1 MTASI
6 LIATDNAKDA
16 QTIEW
21 QLTKDY
27 KKIFVSIRSNS
38 PVKDFDDHKP
48 NILIL
53 AFADMAKAEAYYI
66 DLYHNSHL
74 IGSYPHRTILLC
86 NKDEIE
92 QAYQACKEDYFDDYL
107 LFWPSPADVHQ
118 LSMATDRALLNLE
131 ASKAHAINRDINKLS
146 FRRSNLDVK
155 FNDYINQAKKHITT
169 INQLQQDANYQ
180 GIPALLQTFSQ
191 LKTWLQDLSPQ
202 HEPHIESARLLK
214 NSVKKISTTIL
225 VVDDDKL
232 AQNLT
237 KAALANE
244 NYTIIF
250 ASCGY
255 EALRLLRK
263 HHPDLILM
271 DMNMPEF
278 DGIEVTRRIKASA
291 LLTAIPVIM
300 VTGNN
305 AKADVMNSLK
315 AGASDFIVKPIS
327 REVLLDKIAKLLH
340 LSNVNYVAQ
349 ETQEPKNTDIAEETK
364 DTQEPQDTATAQET
378 GEAQEPQETVATQ
391 ETEEAQ
397 EPQENAAA
405 QETGETQ
412 EPQETEEAQET
423 KEPG

>member
-27 KKIFVSIRSNS
+27 KNIFVSIRSNS

-66 DLYHNSHL
+66 ELYHSSSV

-86 NKDEIE
+86 NTDEIE

-107 LFWPSPADVHQ
+107 LFWPSPADIHQ

-131 ASKAHAINRDINKLS
+131 AYKAHAANRDINKLS
-146 FRRSNLDVK
+146 FRRSNLDTK

-180 GIPALLQTFSQ
+180 GMSALLQPFSQ
-191 LKTWLQDLSPQ
+191 LKTWLQDLGPL
-202 HEPHIESARLLK
+202 HESHIESARLLK
-214 NSVKKISTTIL
+214 NSAKKISTTIL

-327 REVLLDKIAKLLH
+327 REILLDKIAKLLH
-340 LSNVNYVAQ
+340 LNNVNFVAQ
-349 ETQEPKNTDIAEETK
+349 ETQEPQKIEETQK
-364 DTQEPQDTATAQET
+364 AEDTQKIQEAEVAQET
-378 GEAQEPQETVATQ
+378 EAAQETVETQ
-391 ETEEAQ
+391 ETEVAQ
-397 EPQENAAA
+397 ESE
-405 QETGETQ
+405 ETQ
-412 EPQETEEAQET
+412 EP
-423 KEPG
+423 KEPI